1 MGLFDWAQGA
11 GTPPCPA
18 GSICS
23 GQSKTEVGKKPGA
36 MGSSSGTGIY
46 HATATTITQGSGT
59 EITGSESVVYVVKN
73 GTWQPAAITKDGG
86 KTYQFSDPKYPLM
99 DGVAGADLANDL
111 SSTKRSDIQKNI
123 DANIQKKIDQEPT
136 ISPAEKGNIIDSA
149 KNTSTQ
155 PESGD
160 SQAAPPTS
168 TNSTRDFGVMQ
179 YPSNI
184 AAGQDVI
191 QFTALSYAVKELTGF
206 TFGGRDRVPVGTT
219 GGRSKG
225 TVTLPIQ
232 SGIKDQN
239 AADWGDETM
248 NPAQIAL
255 AGVALN
261 TIMKGGGGAAKSLGD
276 LKTQAIGSSEDLGEA
291 IGTKF
296 AENAAGVKGLLSRT
310 AGKVMNPNLELLF
323 QKPRLRPFSFT
334 FKMSA
339 RNADEA
345 KQIIAIIR
353 FFKQNMAPQKGGGTG
368 GESANLFLKAPN
380 TFQVH
385 YLHRGVDIGEEHK
398 FIGRMKECAMTSFE
412 VDYTPDGNYSTYEDG
427 VMTSY
432 TISMIMKELEP
443 VFYEDY
449 DDGDIPADAIG
460 F

>member
-1 MGLFDWAQGA
+1 MGLFDWAKGA

-99 DGVAGADLANDL
+99 DGVAGADLVKDL

-123 DANIQKKIDQEPT
+123 DANIQKKIDKETT
-136 ISPAEKGNIIDSA
+136 ISPTEKGNIIDSA
-149 KNTSTQ
+149 KNTAIQ

-168 TNSTRDFGVMQ
+168 TNTTRDFGEMQ
-179 YPSNI
+179 YPSSI

-191 QFTALSYAVKELTGF
+191 QFTALSYAVKEISGF
-206 TFGGRDRVPVGTT
+206 SFAGRDRVKVGTT

-239 AADWGDETM
+239 TAGWGEDTM
-248 NPAQIAL
+248 NPMEAMLANSAL
-255 AGVALN
+255 KLVDKGNADGISEAATAIQKDTAAFQKGV
-261 TIMKGGGGAAKSLGD
+261 GAAVV
-276 LKTQAIGSSEDLGEA
+276 SSA
-291 IGTKF
+291 V
-296 AENAAGVKGLLSRT
+296 GVKNILART
-310 AGKVMNPNLELLF
+310 EGKVVNPNLELLF
-323 QKPRLRPFSFT
+323 QKPTLRPFSFP
-334 FKMSA
+334 FRMSA

-345 KQIIAIIR
+345 KDIIKIIR
-353 FFKQNMAPQKGGGTG
+353 FFKQNMAPQKGGGSG

-385 YLHRGVDIGEEHK
+385 YLHRGNGGSGEHK

-432 TISMIMKELEP
+432 TISMSMKELEP
-443 VFYEDY
+443 VFFEDY

>member
-46 HATATTITQGSGT
+46 HATATTVTQGSGT

-99 DGVAGADLANDL
+99 DGVAGADLVNDL

-239 AADWGDETM
+239 AAGWGGETM
-248 NPAQIAL
+248 DPGQIAL
-255 AGVALN
+255 AGIAMK
-261 TIMKGGGGAAKSLGD
+261 TITGGGAGMGKAIDEIKSQIQTD
-276 LKTQAIGSSEDLGEA
+276 SADVTEA
-291 IGTKF
+291 LANKF
-296 AENAAGVKGLLSRT
+296 SENAAQVKGLLSRT
-310 AGKVMNPNLELLF
+310 AGKIQNPNLELLF
-323 QKPRLRPFSFT
+323 QKPSLRPFSFQ
-334 FKMSA
+334 FRMSA
-339 RNADEA
+339 RNAGEA

-385 YLHRGVDIGEEHK
+385 YLHRGVDVGEEHK

-432 TISMIMKELEP
+432 TISMSMKELEP